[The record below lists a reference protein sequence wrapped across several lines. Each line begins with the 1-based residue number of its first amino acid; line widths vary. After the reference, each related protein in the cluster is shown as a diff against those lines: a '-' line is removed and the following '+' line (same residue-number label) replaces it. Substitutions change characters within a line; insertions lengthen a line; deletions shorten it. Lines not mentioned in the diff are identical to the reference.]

1 MEVYLL
7 QKVLSIDKAEP
18 VGVFTSVYNTKR
30 EIIMA
35 YDEAIKQLKD
45 EEYDLTIEL
54 SIDTL
59 NRLKKEI
66 SDLDV
71 KSLKVGETLQTVYF
85 KITKLMLRP

>member
-1 MEVYLL
+1 MEVYIL
-7 QKVLSIDKAEP
+7 QKILPNDKTEP
-18 VGVFTSVYNTKR
+18 VGVFTSACNTKR
-30 EIIMA
+30 EIIKA
-35 YDEAIKQLKD
+35 YNEVIKQFED
-45 EEYDLTIEL
+45 EEYDLTVEL
-54 SIDTL
+54 SIDAL